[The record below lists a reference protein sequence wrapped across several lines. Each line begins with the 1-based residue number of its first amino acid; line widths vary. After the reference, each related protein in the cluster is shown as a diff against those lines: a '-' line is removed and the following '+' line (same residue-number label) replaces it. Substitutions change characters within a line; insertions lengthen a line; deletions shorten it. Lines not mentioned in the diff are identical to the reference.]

1 MSKILIAI
9 DGSPASL
16 KAVNFVV
23 AKSQLFPDSTEM
35 TLIHV
40 HLPMPSPRAAAWVG
54 AEVVNKYYEDEA
66 EAALAP
72 ARELLQKAGRRF
84 TVEKQIGDPGHKIA
98 VAGSNGYELIVMGT
112 HGRTALGNLAM
123 GSVATRTVAESTVPV
138 LLVK

>member
-16 KAVNFVV
+16 RAANFV
-23 AKSQLFPDSTEM
+23 ATHPQLFPNSTEM

-40 HLPMPSPRAAAWVG
+40 HLPIPSPRAIAWVG
-54 AEVVNKYYEDEA
+54 ADVVNKYYDEDA
-66 EAALAP
+66 EAALTP
-72 ARELLQKAGRRF
+72 ARELLQKAGRTF
-84 TVEKQIGDPGHKIA
+84 LVEKQIGDPGHKIA
-98 VAGSNGYELIVMGT
+98 MAAGNGYQLIVMGT

-123 GSVATRTVAESTVPV
+123 GSVATRTVAESAVPV